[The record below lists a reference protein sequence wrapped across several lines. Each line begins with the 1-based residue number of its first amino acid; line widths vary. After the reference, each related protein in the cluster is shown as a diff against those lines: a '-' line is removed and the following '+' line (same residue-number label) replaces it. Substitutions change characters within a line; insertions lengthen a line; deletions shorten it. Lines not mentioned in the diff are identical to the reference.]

1 MALIHKKRVFKENL
15 FVNENN
21 STNFGHLT
29 MDGRIELA
37 ERVEAV
43 KSIKDSEESIKINKD
58 RLSLNTRIAEI
69 KENTENLSKK
79 FKEIHEKTL
88 ANLNSVSSPFNNNS
102 SLFVEQTK
110 QKLTQDYENKL
121 IELNENS
128 TDEIKAFV
136 ALFNSRKYVLGK
148 LDEYR
153 KLETYQPSAKRL
165 KYDDNGQRLIL
176 LPLDIIK
183 NIVIEDEIYYY
194 YYGFPTQE

>member
-1 MALIHKKRVFKENL
+1 
-15 FVNENN
+15 
-21 STNFGHLT
+21 

-88 ANLNSVSSPFNNNS
+88 ANLNSVSSSFNNNS
-102 SLFVEQTK
+102 SLFLEQTK